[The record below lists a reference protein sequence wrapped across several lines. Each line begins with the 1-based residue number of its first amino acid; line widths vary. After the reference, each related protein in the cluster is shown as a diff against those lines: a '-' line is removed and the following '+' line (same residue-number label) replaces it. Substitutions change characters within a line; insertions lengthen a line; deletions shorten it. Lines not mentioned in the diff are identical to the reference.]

1 MIIGQARTGKTSL
14 KKSLKGEL
22 FDPDEGSTKGI
33 ETDSSYFK
41 VTTDIWRTGRNSEDT
56 KTEPEFLLD
65 RQLAQNIFKGLKETE
80 RLEDPSTS
88 WTKPSVIDVKEVEPS
103 EANSRPTERSEESS
117 SNGFEPSLRDS
128 KAVENA
134 KAPSLRTEVSVE
146 PEELKTSST
155 VIE

>member
-1 MIIGQARTGKTSL
+1 MILYFTPSVPLDIQARGPLATEVYNRELKKGKGYARRVPIMIIGQARTGKTSL
-14 KKSLKGEL
+14 KKSLKGES

-33 ETDSSYFK
+33 ETDPSYFK

-88 WTKPSVIDVKEVEPS
+88 WTKPSVIDVK
-103 EANSRPTERSEESS
+103 RSEEHTS
-117 SNGFEPSLRDS
+117 
-128 KAVENA
+128 
-134 KAPSLRTEVSVE
+134 
-146 PEELKTSST
+146 ELQSPT
-155 VIE
+155 